1 MRWTLFIITNYIDRF
16 VFRSALRED
25 RISDLIA
32 TSCLIMISDFMDIL
46 AAIVTLLLI
55 LYVSKIEVILY
66 ENAHMIE
73 PKVEQTEIFKTLNT

>member
-1 MRWTLFIITNYIDRF
+1 
-16 VFRSALRED
+16 
-25 RISDLIA
+25 
-32 TSCLIMISDFMDIL
+32 MDIL